1 MLKRFLH
8 FLQLL
13 VYKLF
18 IIIKLLKKIKMST
31 EEQIFFV
38 SFKKDATFAL
48 RFEPPKVRSGKIE
61 TDNRKH

>member
-48 RFEPPKVRSGKIE
+48 RFEPPYVRSSKIK
-61 TDNRKH
+61 NR